1 MKAGQKVK
9 KGDLLGTFNRKTIKE
24 AGLEDMV
31 MMMITNSSDYNDI
44 LVLKEYA
51 EVVKQEKI
59 LSLI

>member
-1 MKAGQKVK
+1 
-9 KGDLLGTFNRKTIKE
+9 
-24 AGLEDMV
+24 